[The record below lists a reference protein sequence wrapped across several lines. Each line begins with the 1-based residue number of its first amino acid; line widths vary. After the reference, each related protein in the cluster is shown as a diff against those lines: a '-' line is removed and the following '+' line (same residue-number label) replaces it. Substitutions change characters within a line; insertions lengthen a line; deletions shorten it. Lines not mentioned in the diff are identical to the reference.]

1 MKNKKRSMG
10 MLNRL
15 AVLAMVTALL
25 VTACKKDKDN
35 NPADDKVVVIDGNGN
50 IDDPLSKFRT
60 ILGGSL
66 NTTPGSVGG
75 YREVNWDAVPDS
87 MLGKALPN
95 DFFNTVGP
103 NVPASRQRGLAYDPV
118 SGEFRVSA
126 TAFIEVNATTAGE
139 FGAFSGNKTF
149 ANVSADLWQITPQV
163 AGLAE
168 AATVRGFGIVFS
180 DVDEANSTFLEYFDG
195 SKSLGKFF
203 VPAHNSQSS
212 FSFLGVYFK
221 EEKVTAIKV
230 GHKGTLAS
238 GGKDVSDG
246 GTSDLVILDNFL
258 YDEPVKRVQ

>member
-1 MKNKKRSMG
+1 MF
-10 MLNRL
+10 RL
-15 AVLAMVTALL
+15 TALAMVTTILF
-25 VTACKKDKDN
+25 TACKKNKDN
-35 NPADDKVVVIDGNGN
+35 TPQDSKVVVIEGTGN
-50 IDDPLSKFRT
+50 IDDPLAKFRT

-75 YREVNWDAVPDS
+75 FREVNWDAVPDS

-95 DFFNTVGP
+95 DFFNAKGP
-103 NVPASRQRGLAYDPV
+103 NAPAGRQRGLAYDPQ

-126 TAFIEVNATTAGE
+126 TNFVEVNPSTAGE
-139 FGAFSGNKTF
+139 LKAFSGTKTF

-163 AGLAE
+163 AGEAE

-180 DVDEANSTFLEYFDG
+180 DVDEASSTYLEYFSD

-203 VPAHNSQSS
+203 VPAHNSESS

-221 EEKVTAIKV
+221 EEKVTSIKV
-230 GHKGTLAS
+230 GHKGTLTT